1 MKYAIVGLG
10 SISKYYMAA
19 LGTKV
24 AVACDS
30 QRSRL
35 DGYSRIATC
44 GDVQELSSHAIDAAV
59 VCTPTDT
66 HPAIVRALIRRGVAV
81 LCEKPLALNAREAAA
96 LRDEARAADVPLF
109 TGYHRRYNRE
119 LPTVRLAPGI
129 YIDSLECLYLENIE
143 EHVGGADW
151 YFDESRSGHGCLTDN
166 GTNALDLVL
175 ELVGSIAIGKAT
187 VTYETLRG
195 RRLATKSE
203 IAFAHKH
210 GHGLIRLDWLYPGE
224 KKVVNLTLSDGSSY
238 EIDLLRG
245 SRELKDS
252 LWHEYERM
260 VKDFETFCGQRL
272 SDDRTVEIML
282 AHDLI
287 VSGAARIDR

>member
-1 MKYAIVGLG
+1 MRYAIVGLG

-19 LGTKV
+19 LGMKV
-24 AVACDS
+24 VAACDS

-35 DGYSRIATC
+35 EGYSRIATC
-44 GDVQELSSHAIDAAV
+44 KDVRELSGNEIDAAV

-66 HPAIVRALIRRGVAV
+66 HPEIVRALIHRGVAI

-96 LRDEARAADVPLF
+96 LTEEARAADVPLF

-119 LPTVRLAPGI
+119 LPTARLSPGI
-129 YIDSLECLYLENIE
+129 HITSLECLYLENIE
-143 EHVGGADW
+143 QHAAGADW

-187 VTYETLRG
+187 VTYEALRA
-195 RRLATKSE
+195 RRSATKAE
-203 IAFAHKH
+203 IMFSHSH
-210 GHGLIRLDWLYPGE
+210 GDGLIRLDWLYPGE
-224 KKVVNLTLSDGSSY
+224 KKIVNLTLSDGSSY

-252 LWHEYERM
+252 LWHEYKHM
-260 VKDFETFCGQRL
+260 VKDFESFCVQRL
-272 SDDRTVEIML
+272 SDDRTIEIML
-282 AHDLI
+282 AHDQI
-287 VSGAARIDR
+287 IAEAARIDR